1 MTEGIRG
8 HSPNAKTTY
17 TLEKKLVIVEQLHW
31 RCGNPRATP
40 VYPALGGD
48 GSGSRSE
55 VAFGSCTGLEFEEGA
70 FLHHKTAAT
79 ALVRFRLLSHCVNH
93 LHLFTC

>member
-1 MTEGIRG
+1 MTLGIRG

-31 RCGNPRATP
+31 RCGNPRTTP

-55 VAFGSCTGLEFEEGA
+55 VAFSSLHGDSNSRRGLSCTTKPPPL
-70 FLHHKTAAT
+70 
-79 ALVRFRLLSHCVNH
+79 R
-93 LHLFTC
+93 

>member
-1 MTEGIRG
+1 MTLGIRG

-31 RCGNPRATP
+31 RCGNPRTTP

-48 GSGSRSE
+48 G
-55 VAFGSCTGLEFEEGA
+55 
-70 FLHHKTAAT
+70 
-79 ALVRFRLLSHCVNH
+79 
-93 LHLFTC
+93 

>member
-1 MTEGIRG
+1 MTLGIRG

-31 RCGNPRATP
+31 RCGNPRTTP

-48 GSGSRSE
+48 GLGSRSE
-55 VAFGSCTGLEFEEGA
+55 VAFGSLHGTRIRGRG
-70 FLHHKTAAT
+70 FL
-79 ALVRFRLLSHCVNH
+79 ALQNRRHCASLLSAFIP
-93 LHLFTC
+93 LR